1 MARFGDARRDAV
13 RVPVSG
19 TPDSLGLCVSVK
31 KQYGGFTLD
40 LDFEAR
46 GNPLGILG
54 GSGSGKTLTLR
65 SIAGLEDPTRGRIEL
80 NGRVLFDSARRVNL
94 PSRERHAGLVFQHY
108 ALFPHMTV
116 AENVAFGLAH
126 LTAAERAVRV
136 REMLRRMHLE
146 KFAGQNSRQLSG
158 GQQQRV
164 ALARALATDP
174 QILLLDEP
182 LSALDFHIRGLV
194 EKELL
199 DTLAEFRGITLYV
212 SHNLEE
218 VYRLCDEILVLAR
231 GRALAFGPKE
241 EIFRHPPSS
250 EVARLTG
257 CKNLSRAQALGG
269 GMVDALDWGVRLRV
283 SQAHTQA
290 QHVGIRANHIAFA
303 DAPGGEN
310 VFPCALAES
319 TETPFRRTLY
329 LRLASALAD
338 GPHLQ
343 AHLQAEIQKD
353 RWEELKARPTPWH
366 VRLDP
371 ERVFV
376 MGE

>member
-1 MARFGDARRDAV
+1 VEFQAEFAARRGNFSLEIELNPRSA
-13 RVPVSG
+13 RV
-19 TPDSLGLCVSVK
+19 
-31 KQYGGFTLD
+31 
-40 LDFEAR
+40 
-46 GNPLGILG
+46 GILG
-54 GSGSGKTLTLR
+54 ESGAGKSMTLR
-65 SIAGLEDPTRGRIEL
+65 VVAGLLAPAHGRIEL
-80 NGRVLFDSARRVNL
+80 GGHALFDSSAGVNL
-94 PSRERHAGLVFQHY
+94 PARRRRTGFVFQNY
-108 ALFPHMTV
+108 ALFPHRTV
-116 AENVAFGLAH
+116 AENIAFGLAS
-126 LTAAERAVRV
+126 LPAAQRDARV
-136 REMLRRMHLE
+136 RSVLERVHLDGLE
-146 KFAGQNSRQLSG
+146 ARYPAQLSG

-182 LSALDFHIRGLV
+182 LSALDFHIRSLV

-199 DTLAEFRGITLYV
+199 DTLSGFPGITLYV

-241 EIFRHPPSS
+241 EIFRRPPTV

-257 CKNLSRAQALGG
+257 CKNLSRARALGG
-269 GMVDALDWGVRLRV
+269 EMIEALDWGLKLRV
-283 SQAHTQA
+283 NQRRAEV
-290 QHVGIRANHIAFA
+290 QHLGIRAYHLAFV

-310 VFPCALAES
+310 VFPCTLIDS
-319 TETPFRRTLY
+319 TETPFRRTVY
-329 LRLASALAD
+329 MRLASASGD

-343 AHLQAEIQKD
+343 AEVMKD
-353 RWEELKARPTPWH
+353 RWEELKSRPMPWH

-376 MGE
+376 MM